1 MVNSYFSSCTVF
13 FNFNRERS
21 KAMTF
26 STTGCLLFSDKDNAL
41 SRAELAPAG
50 ITTTAWIYQRQDRHF
65 SHWRILKMTICS
77 LSGLLT
83 RNSHRC
89 AAPGNYSPGSSHC
102 LHFHSDCWRYI
113 VLPHLPKKVG
123 KSEQSMSGLVIT
135 PLSALTFPAIGPYQ
149 QNYAHHS
156 PVNCFIEREW
166 LCWVNELMLRI
177 YTFSETVKAFRMGLY
192 TKSLSGMRRKNY
204 RLDKLIK
211 KKKT

>member
-50 ITTTAWIYQRQDRHF
+50 ITTTAWIYQQQDRHF
-65 SHWRILKMTICS
+65 SHWRILKMTICT

-102 LHFHSDCWRYI
+102 LHFHFDCWRYI

-123 KSEQSMSGLVIT
+123 KKWTKYVRLSNYTTVSSHSPSYWT
-135 PLSALTFPAIGPYQ
+135 LSAK
-149 QNYAHHS
+149 
-156 PVNCFIEREW
+156 
-166 LCWVNELMLRI
+166 LC
-177 YTFSETVKAFRMGLY
+177 S
-192 TKSLSGMRRKNY
+192 SLSC
-204 RLDKLIK
+204 
-211 KKKT
+211 